1 LELLLVLIFYNSEF
15 FIDRPLLKDKGGDG
29 SGKKTRK
36 KT

>member
-1 LELLLVLIFYNSEF
+1 V
-15 FIDRPLLKDKGGDG
+15 RGPLKDKGGDG